1 MNFKTRTAD
10 FSGLAVIEK
19 KICLKRDLLLA
30 YARLGP
36 LDGNASYRNYI
47 IDALFHLRSGDLE
60 KGAKYEII

>member
-30 YARLGP
+30 FFGKEDYNIPIAGELAVQAERKVYPSTL
-36 LDGNASYRNYI
+36 
-47 IDALFHLRSGDLE
+47 
-60 KGAKYEII
+60 